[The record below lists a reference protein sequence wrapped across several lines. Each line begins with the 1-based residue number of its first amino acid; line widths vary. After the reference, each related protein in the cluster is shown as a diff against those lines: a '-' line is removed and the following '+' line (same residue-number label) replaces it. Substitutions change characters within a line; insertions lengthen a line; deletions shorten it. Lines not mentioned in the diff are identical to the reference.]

1 MKTLQQHKPFKI
13 FFISKNFNYSAE
25 FLLFWTEPGE
35 LSAVSFMIIAANRLL
50 AVALRLAQ
58 QDKSDTELITFAYN
72 NFYEETHFVTWL
84 KYNLIFYCHV

>member
-1 MKTLQQHKPFKI
+1 M
-13 FFISKNFNYSAE
+13 
-25 FLLFWTEPGE
+25 FWTEPGE

-84 KYNLIFYCHV
+84 KYNLIFYCHVWCMLDIRFGNKLTC